1 MIDTTARFVRFAV
14 KNLIHSMQE
23 QRVVPMNAGKNQV
36 ELRLGNGTGDIQ
48 PNLPKSKERGGLKT
62 AGLTVAS

>member
-14 KNLIHSMQE
+14 RNLNHSTQE

-48 PNLPKSKERGGLKT
+48 PNLPKSKERGEEGKR
-62 AGLTVAS
+62 